1 MFLKWTG
8 GLLILF
14 AGSGMGVWLA
24 WGYKKRL
31 STLENLRRMIYCLK
45 GEIVYSHAPLEEAF
59 ERIGKREKG
68 VLGELFTQ
76 TAEKI
81 GCHNGETFSKIWEQT
96 IEEMEKNGKSLFL
109 EKEDREKLLS
119 LGGQLGLS
127 GYPDAG
133 ENVTFVFGTAGTFC
147 FKTPRRDPGK
157 MPAQYSLRGDGKP
170 VFSDCN
176 ALGVERNYGCKSHFQ
191 VAAVGILV
199 SVICQV
205 LKHSGR
211 DEQAFLTSL
220 AGLVMVLFWMI
231 PYIYDLFETMKQ
243 LFLL

>member
-1 MFLKWTG
+1 MTVVLTG
-8 GLLILF
+8 CIPGEYFNRKEDFYVSKMDRRAADPF

-119 LGGQLGLS
+119 LGGQLGYLDTQMQERTLLLYLEQLELS
-127 GYPDAG
+127 
-133 ENVTFVFGTAGTFC
+133 VS
-147 FKTPRRDPGK
+147 R
-157 MPAQYSLRGDGKP
+157 LRGEIREKCRLST
-170 VFSDCN
+170 V
-176 ALGVERNYGCKSHFQ
+176 LGVMGS
-191 VAAVGILV
+191 
-199 SVICQV
+199 
-205 LKHSGR
+205 
-211 DEQAFLTSL
+211 
-220 AGLVMVLFWMI
+220 
-231 PYIYDLFETMKQ
+231 
-243 LFLL
+243 LFLVIVML

>member
-31 STLENLRRMIYCLK
+31 GTLENLRRMIYCLK

-81 GCHNGETFSKIWEQT
+81 GCHNGKT
-96 IEEMEKNGKSLFL
+96 LFL

-119 LGGQLGLS
+119 LGGQLGYLDTQMQERTLLLYLEQLELS
-127 GYPDAG
+127 
-133 ENVTFVFGTAGTFC
+133 VS
-147 FKTPRRDPGK
+147 R
-157 MPAQYSLRGDGKP
+157 LRGEIREKCRL
-170 VFSDCN
+170 ST
-176 ALGVERNYGCKSHFQ
+176 ALGVMGS
-191 VAAVGILV
+191 
-199 SVICQV
+199 
-205 LKHSGR
+205 
-211 DEQAFLTSL
+211 
-220 AGLVMVLFWMI
+220 
-231 PYIYDLFETMKQ
+231 
-243 LFLL
+243 LFLVIVML